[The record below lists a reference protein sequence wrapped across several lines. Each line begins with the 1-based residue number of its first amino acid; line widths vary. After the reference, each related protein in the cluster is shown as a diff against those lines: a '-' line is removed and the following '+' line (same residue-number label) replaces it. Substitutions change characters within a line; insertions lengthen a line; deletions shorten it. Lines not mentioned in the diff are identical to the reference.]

1 MAVNTNHTQN
11 KIMSSENDLILDTA
25 SVNDNINVSNNR
37 ITDLLDPVDNQD
49 AVTKI
54 FLETT
59 INNSDG
65 TNDTQNSDLAE
76 VVENIRI
83 DTYVKS
89 VDFVS
94 DIVSG
99 GAGLTA
105 TLATTVVGN
114 ANRFT
119 ISWGDGDT
127 TTATTDSTPAHTYAS
142 NEGSPFNVTVTAF
155 NNNGVG
161 TGSTTSKLRENY
173 ISIFTSDPIVT
184 FAAYSLAVGGII
196 LT

>member
-83 DTYVKS
+83 P
-89 VDFVS
+89 
-94 DIVSG
+94 
-99 GAGLTA
+99 
-105 TLATTVVGN
+105 
-114 ANRFT
+114 
-119 ISWGDGDT
+119 ISFLEEQD
-127 TTATTDSTPAHTYAS
+127 
-142 NEGSPFNVTVTAF
+142 
-155 NNNGVG
+155 
-161 TGSTTSKLRENY
+161 
-173 ISIFTSDPIVT
+173 
-184 FAAYSLAVGGII
+184 
-196 LT
+196 

>member
-11 KIMSSENDLILDTA
+11 KISSSENDLTLDTVGIA
-25 SVNDNINVSNNR
+25 NNINVSNNR
-37 ITDLLDPVDNQD
+37 ITDLLDPIDNQD

-59 INNSDG
+59 INNFDG
-65 TNDTQNSDLAE
+65 ANDTQNSDLAE
-76 VVENIRI
+76 IVENIRT

-127 TTATTDSTPAHTYAS
+127 TTATTDSTPTHTYAS
-142 NEGSPFNVTVTAF
+142 NAGSPFNVTVTAF
-155 NNNGVG
+155 NNTGVG

-173 ISIFTSDPIVT
+173 ISIFTGDPVVT
-184 FAAYSLAVGGII
+184 LDLAWR
-196 LT
+196 